1 MFFIPDQ
8 EPPVGLSPLGAPS
21 SRGGYYVIDDRSTLM
36 WINAQGDILMS
47 KNIGDA
53 NMSIIELDDGDIVVG
68 GNGFID
74 GNSGGTPALIRLSFS
89 DQ

>member
-1 MFFIPDQ
+1 
-8 EPPVGLSPLGAPS
+8 
-21 SRGGYYVIDDRSTLM
+21 M

-68 GNGFID
+68 GYGFID
-74 GNSGGTPALIRLSFS
+74 GNIGGTPALVRLSFS